1 MRRLDIHLR
10 GDEAFSTVMAI
21 VKAAEP
27 VDWCVVETEQKDR
40 QYVSVLVRDGT
51 GQFLMD
57 NIQTA
62 LEGREDWRITLVP
75 IEATVPSVPVDETK
89 RARRQQAVREELY
102 QDIAHG
108 AELHQDFMIMVVL
121 STIVA
126 AIGLNSNSVA
136 AVIGA
141 MVIAPLLGPILGFA
155 FGAAI
160 GDFKLLKE
168 GAQTLVIGIAI
179 ALLSAIILSFVMPV
193 DMGSRELLSRA
204 EVRLDGMALSLA
216 AGGAA
221 ALALT
226 RGGESTLVGVMV
238 AAALLPPTAAVGLF
252 IGEEQWGLASRA
264 GLLLVLN
271 VACLV
276 VSALVVMHFKKI
288 RPRTW
293 LERKN
298 AARAVNINIAVA
310 VISLI
315 VMVFLIVFLNLGETV
330 SFG

>member
-1 MRRLDIHLR
+1 MRRLDIHLS
-10 GDEAFSTVMAI
+10 DDDSFATVMSI
-21 VKAAEP
+21 IKAAEP
-27 VDWCVVETEQKDR
+27 VDWSVVETEQKNR
-40 QYVSVLVRDGT
+40 QYVTILVRVGT

-62 LEGREDWRITLVP
+62 LEGRDDWRMTLLS
-75 IEATVPSVPVDETK
+75 IEATVPQVPVDEVK
-89 RARRQQAVREELY
+89 RNRKQQAVREELLH
-102 QDIAHG
+102 DIAQG
-108 AELHQDFMIMVVL
+108 AELHTDFMIMVVL

-141 MVIAPLLGPILGFA
+141 MVIAPLLGPILGFS

-168 GAQTLVIGIAI
+168 GAWTLVVGVAI
-179 ALLSAIILSFVMPV
+179 ALVSAILLSFVMPV
-193 DMGSRELLSRA
+193 DLASRELVSRA
-204 EVRLDGMALSLA
+204 EVRLDGAALSLA

-252 IGEEQWGLASRA
+252 MGEAEWAAASRA
-264 GLLLVLN
+264 GLLLILN
-271 VACLV
+271 IACLV

-298 AARAVNINIAVA
+298 AARAVSINITVA
-310 VISLI
+310 VVALI
-315 VMVFLIVFLNLGETV
+315 VMAFLIVYLNLGEAV
-330 SFG
+330 SVG